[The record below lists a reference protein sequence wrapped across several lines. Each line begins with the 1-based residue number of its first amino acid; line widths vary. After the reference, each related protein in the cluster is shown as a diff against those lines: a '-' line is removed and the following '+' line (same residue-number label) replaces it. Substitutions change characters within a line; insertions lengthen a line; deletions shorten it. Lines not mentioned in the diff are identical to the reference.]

1 MSTLM
6 TDMMINIIKHTVLY
20 TGMLVLDLVSS
31 GASSGVLS
39 NGLFPQFY
47 LKDDLK
53 QQYNNDI
60 VYLVCTKW
68 RTVSKE

>member
-1 MSTLM
+1 M
-6 TDMMINIIKHTVLY
+6 TDMMINIIKHTILY

>member
-1 MSTLM
+1 M

-31 GASSGVLS
+31 GASCGVLS

>member
-1 MSTLM
+1 
-6 TDMMINIIKHTVLY
+6 MMINIIKHTVLY

-47 LKDDLK
+47 LKG
-53 QQYNNDI
+53 
-60 VYLVCTKW
+60 
-68 RTVSKE
+68 SKAAI

>member
-1 MSTLM
+1 M

-20 TGMLVLDLVSS
+20 TGMLVLDLISS

-53 QQYNNDI
+53 QNDI

>member
-1 MSTLM
+1 M

-20 TGMLVLDLVSS
+20 TGMLVPDLVSS

-39 NGLFPQFY
+39 NGLFPQFH
-47 LKDDLK
+47 LKDE
-53 QQYNNDI
+53 QYNNDI

-68 RTVSKE
+68 RIVSKE

>member
-1 MSTLM
+1 M

-53 QQYNNDI
+53 QQYNDI

>member
-1 MSTLM
+1 M

-68 RTVSKE
+68 RIVSKE

>member
-1 MSTLM
+1 M
-6 TDMMINIIKHTVLY
+6 TDMMLNIIKHTVLY

-31 GASSGVLS
+31 GASSAVFS

-47 LKDDLK
+47 LYDDLE

-60 VYLVCTKW
+60 
-68 RTVSKE
+68 

>member
-1 MSTLM
+1 
-6 TDMMINIIKHTVLY
+6 MMINIIKHTVLY

>member
-1 MSTLM
+1 
-6 TDMMINIIKHTVLY
+6 MMINIIKHTVLY
-20 TGMLVLDLVSS
+20 TDMLVLDLVSS
-31 GASSGVLS
+31 GASSGVIS

-68 RTVSKE
+68 MIVSKE

>member
-1 MSTLM
+1 M

>member
-1 MSTLM
+1 M

-47 LKDDLK
+47 LKDVLK
-53 QQYNNDI
+53 QQ
-60 VYLVCTKW
+60 
-68 RTVSKE
+68 

>member
-1 MSTLM
+1 M
-6 TDMMINIIKHTVLY
+6 TYMMINIIKHTVLY